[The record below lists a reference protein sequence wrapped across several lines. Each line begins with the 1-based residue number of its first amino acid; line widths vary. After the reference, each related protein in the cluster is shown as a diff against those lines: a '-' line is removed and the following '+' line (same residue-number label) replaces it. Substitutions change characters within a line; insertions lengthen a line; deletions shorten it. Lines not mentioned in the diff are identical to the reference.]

1 MDNTF
6 NHKIGRREFL
16 GAATAASAM
25 ILKPGLVWGTAA
37 NSAVRLGLLGC
48 GGRGTAV
55 STSFI
60 ENAGARVV
68 ALGDLFPDK
77 LAATRKKIDEVQAAK
92 GYAALDSSQLF
103 QGPKACEQLLAS
115 KEVDAVYIATP
126 PYYHVEHL
134 EAAVAAKKHVYV
146 EKPAGIDVP
155 GAKRIIKAGEKVKG
169 QFSLA
174 VGFQIRHATP
184 YVELV
189 RRIRGGA
196 LGKIVAGLAYY
207 YCPAIPMPPWP
218 ASASPA
224 EQRLRHWLYYR
235 SLSGDIIVEQNVHV
249 IDICNWILQGHPE
262 KAAGAGGRVG
272 RTDEGDCFS
281 HFNVVFT
288 YPADV
293 HISFGSTQFGKA
305 GWDAAVFM
313 YGPRGGSESHYDH
326 RVFIKGEEPWDVG
339 LGPAQQTSQN
349 AAAAGQFKGALDD
362 ADAMKEK
369 AFIMSIT
376 SGNYLNEAATGAE
389 SALSGMLG
397 RTAAYTGHE
406 ITWDELLR
414 SEEVLDP
421 AIDLNKLA

>member
-1 MDNTF
+1 MSDTSNG
-6 NHKIGRREFL
+6 KIGRREFL
-16 GAATAASAM
+16 GTATAASFM
-25 ILKPGLVWGTAA
+25 ILKPELVWGTAA

-55 STSFI
+55 TTSFI

-68 ALGDLFPDK
+68 ALGDLFADK
-77 LAATRKKIDEVQAAK
+77 LAPARKKIDEVQAAK

-103 QGPKACEQLLAS
+103 HGPKACEQLLAS

-155 GAKRIIKAGEKVKG
+155 GAKRIIKAGEQVKG

-174 VGFQIRHATP
+174 VGFQIRCATP

-189 RRIRGGA
+189 RRIHAGA
-196 LGKIVAGLAYY
+196 LGKIVSGLAYY
-207 YCPAIPMPPWP
+207 YCPQIQMPDWP
-218 ASASPA
+218 AGASPA
-224 EQRLRHWLYYR
+224 EQRIRHWLYYR
-235 SLSGDIIVEQNVHV
+235 NLSGDIIVEQNVHV
-249 IDICNWILQGHPE
+249 IDVCNWILQEHPV
-262 KAAGAGGRVG
+262 KAVGAGGRVG
-272 RTDEGDCFS
+272 RTDEGDCYS

-293 HISFGSTQFGKA
+293 HVSFGSTQFGKA
-305 GWDAAVFM
+305 GWDAAVCM

-326 RVFIKGEEPWDVG
+326 RVFIKGEEPWDAG
-339 LGPAQQTSQN
+339 LGPAQQVSQGS
-349 AAAAGQFKGALDD
+349 AAAGQFKGALDD

-369 AFIMSIT
+369 AFITSIT
-376 SGNYLNEAATGAE
+376 SGNFLNEAATGAE

-397 RTAAYTGHE
+397 RTAAYTGRE
-406 ITWDELLR
+406 VTWDELLR
-414 SEEVLDP
+414 SKEVLDP
-421 AIDLNKLA
+421 KIDLSKLA